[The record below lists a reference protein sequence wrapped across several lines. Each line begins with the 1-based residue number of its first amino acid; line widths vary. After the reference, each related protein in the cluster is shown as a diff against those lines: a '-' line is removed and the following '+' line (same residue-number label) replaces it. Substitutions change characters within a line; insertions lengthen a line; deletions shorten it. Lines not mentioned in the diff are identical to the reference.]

1 MNIKITCNYLG
12 KILLLVAAL
21 LVLSLAVACIYCEWT
36 SVAAFGIT
44 IAIMG
49 LLGVALT
56 RIKTEDKTIYAR
68 EGFVIVSLSWVVV
81 SMLGALP
88 FVISRTIPSYIDAV
102 FETVSGLTTTGSSIL
117 SDVEHLGYGMLFW
130 RSFLHWMGGLG
141 ILVFIIAILPL
152 GKGNGMSLHIL
163 RAESTGP
170 TVDKITP
177 KVHSSARILYAIYF
191 GLTFIETILLLCGG
205 MDLFSAFTL
214 SMGTAG
220 TGGFAILNTGF
231 ATYSWYSQTVIA
243 VFMMLFGINF
253 SIYFLLIMRQ
263 FRQVFKNSEFKT
275 YIAVVIGAT
284 AAITINIVHLYSSVG
299 EALKDSFFQVNAI
312 ITTTGYSTANFDA
325 WPQFSRTL
333 IVILMMLG
341 ASAGSTGG
349 GLKVTRAMM
358 LLKSLKA
365 ELKRM
370 LHPQSVVT
378 VKMDGKPVDRETLN
392 RVTVYFSTL
401 VIIGICSVFIVSF
414 AGEDFTTNVTSVVA
428 NLNNIGPGLNK
439 VGPTCNYGF
448 FPFYVKIVLIFD
460 MLVGRL
466 EIFPM
471 LMLFSPAV
479 WKRR

>member
-21 LVLSLAVACIYCEWT
+21 LVLSLAVAAIYCEWT

-44 IAIMG
+44 IAIMA

-56 RIKTEDKTIYAR
+56 RIKTEDKAIYAR
-68 EGFVIVSLSWVVV
+68 EGFVIVALSWVVV
-81 SMLGALP
+81 SLLGALP
-88 FVISRTIPSYIDAV
+88 FVISSTIPSYIDAV

-205 MDLFSAFTL
+205 MDLFSSFTL

-231 ATYSWYSQTVIA
+231 STYSWYSQTVIA

-253 SIYFLLIMRQ
+253 SIYFLIIMRQ
-263 FRQVFKNSEFKT
+263 FKQAFGNSEFKT
-275 YIAVVIGAT
+275 YIAVVAGAT
-284 AAITINIVHLYSSVG
+284 AAITINIAHLYNSVG

-312 ITTTGYSTANFDA
+312 ITTTGYSTANFDT
-325 WPQFSRTL
+325 WPELSKTL

-341 ASAGSTGG
+341 ACAGSTGG
-349 GLKVTRAMM
+349 GLKVTRAM
-358 LLKSLKA
+358 LLVKSLKA
-365 ELKRM
+365 ELKHM

-378 VKMDGKPVDRETLN
+378 VKQDGKPVDRETLN
-392 RVTVYFSTL
+392 RVPVYFSTL
-401 VIIGICSVFIVSF
+401 IIISIVSVLIVSL
-414 AGEDFTTNVTSVVA
+414 AGHDFTTNVTAVIA
-428 NLNNIGPGLNK
+428 NINNIGPGLNK

-471 LMLFSPAV
+471 LMLFSPSV

>member
-21 LVLSLAVACIYCEWT
+21 LIPSLAVAFIYAEWN
-36 SVAAFGIT
+36 AAVSFAVT
-44 IAIMG
+44 AAIMAACG
-49 LLGVALT
+49 MGFSL
-56 RIKTEDKTIYAR
+56 IKTGDKTIYAR

-88 FVISRTIPSYIDAV
+88 FVFSGSIPSYIDA
-102 FETVSGLTTTGSSIL
+102 FYETVSGLTTTGASIL
-117 SDVEHLGYGMLFW
+117 SDVEVLPKSILFW

-141 ILVFIIAILPL
+141 ILVFIIAIMPL

-177 KVHSSARILYAIYF
+177 KIHSSARILYAIYF
-191 GLTFIETILLLCGG
+191 GITLTETVFLLFGG

-220 TGGFAILNTGF
+220 TGGFAILNSGI
-231 ATYSWYSQTVIA
+231 AGYSSYCQVVIS
-243 VFMMLFGINF
+243 VFMMLFGVNF
-253 SIYFLLIMRQ
+253 NIYYLLILRE
-263 FRQVFKNSEFKT
+263 FRQVRRNDELKA
-275 YIAVVIGAT
+275 YLGVVAASTI
-284 AAITINIVHLYSSVG
+284 AITINVMHMYKSFG
-299 EALKDSFFQVNAI
+299 EALKHSFFQVNAI
-312 ITTTGYSTANFDA
+312 ITTTGYSTVDFDK
-325 WPQFSRTL
+325 WPEFSKIL
-333 IVILMMLG
+333 LVILMMLG
-341 ASAGSTGG
+341 ACAGSTGG

-378 VKMDGKPVDRETLN
+378 VKLDGKPVEHETLN
-392 RVTVYFSTL
+392 RVAVYFSTL
-401 VIIGICSVFIVSF
+401 VIIGVASVFVLSF
-414 AGEDFTTNVTSVVA
+414 TGYDFTTNVTAVIA
-428 NLNNIGPGLNK
+428 NINNIGPGLNL

-448 FPFYVKIVLIFD
+448 YPFYAKIVLIFD

>member
-21 LVLSLAVACIYCEWT
+21 LIPSLGVALLYAEWLP
-36 SVAAFGIT
+36 ALGFGVT
-44 IAIMG
+44 IAIMAV
-49 LLGVALT
+49 LGVLLT
-56 RIKTEDKTIYAR
+56 RVKTEDKAIYAR
-68 EGFVIVSLSWVVV
+68 EGFIIVSLSWVVV

-88 FVISRTIPSYIDAV
+88 FVISGEIPSYLDAV
-102 FETVSGLTTTGSSIL
+102 YETVSGLTTTGASIL
-117 SDVEHLGYGMLFW
+117 SDVECLSQSILFW

-141 ILVFIIAILPL
+141 ILVFIIAIAPL

-177 KVHSSARILYAIYF
+177 KIHSSARILYAIYF
-191 GLTFIETILLLCGG
+191 GLTITETILLLFGG
-205 MDLFSAFTL
+205 MTVFEAFTL

-220 TGGFAILNTGF
+220 TGGFALLNTGI
-231 ATYSWYSQTVIA
+231 ASYSSYCQIVIA
-243 VFMMLFGINF
+243 IYMMLFGINF
-253 SIYFLLIMRQ
+253 NIYYLMILRE
-263 FRQVFKNSEFKT
+263 FRQVRKNGEFKT
-275 YIAVVIGAT
+275 YLCIVGAAT
-284 AAITINIVHLYSSVG
+284 AVITANIAHLYNSFG
-299 EALKDSFFQVNAI
+299 EALKHSFFQVNAI

-325 WPQFSRTL
+325 WPELSKFIL
-333 IVILMMLG
+333 VALMMLG
-341 ASAGSTGG
+341 ACAGSTGG
-349 GLKVTRAMM
+349 GLKVTRAIL

-378 VKMDGKPVDRETLN
+378 VKQDGKPVEQETLN

-401 VIIGICSVFIVSF
+401 IIIAIVSVFVVSF
-414 AGEDFTTNVTSVVA
+414 AGYDFTTNVTAVIA
-428 NLNNIGPGLNK
+428 NINNIGPGLNL

-448 FPFYVKIVLIFD
+448 FPFYAKIVLIFD

-471 LMLFSPAV
+471 LLLFSPAV